1 MNIDKNKKQKSKQK
15 PKNATERSL
24 EIIAMRDDEADPFGS
39 YTGIAEDRFEVPVQD
54 QDDL

>member
-1 MNIDKNKKQKSKQK
+1 MNIDKNKKQKKQK